1 MSRSVHYQLEFSTV
15 QEKEFTE
22 ITENASCSCWGNYR
36 ARLRKCVGTRQV
48 WHNQDASETQ
58 NPEQI

>member
-1 MSRSVHYQLEFSTV
+1 MSRSVHYQLELSTV

-22 ITENASCSCWGNYR
+22 ITENASCSCWENHR
-36 ARLRKCVGTRQV
+36 TRLGKCVVTRQV